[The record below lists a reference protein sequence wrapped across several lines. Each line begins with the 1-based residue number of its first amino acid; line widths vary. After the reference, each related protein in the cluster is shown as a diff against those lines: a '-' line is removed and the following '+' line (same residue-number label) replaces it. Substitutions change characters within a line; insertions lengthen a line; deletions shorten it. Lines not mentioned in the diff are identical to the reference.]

1 LEREHE
7 VLLSD
12 GETVYKQLL
21 KSGLSSL
28 LGVQQ
33 PQPLAHHI
41 EPASPLMMPP
51 SLQSG
56 NYRFFTPPVLSAVSV
71 GSILMPRQVVG
82 ALSMPYVP
90 QPAMEEQY
98 RAYKHVPDPNML
110 KFESLLQG
118 KTNRTPTDLEVSAC
132 RTGDEGLQISQAMV
146 ASH

>member
-1 LEREHE
+1 
-7 VLLSD
+7 VLSD

-21 KSGLSSL
+21 KSGLSPL

-33 PQPLAHHI
+33 PRPLAQHI

-51 SLQSG
+51 TLQSG
-56 NYRFFTPPVLSAVSV
+56 TYRFFTPPILSPMST
-71 GSILMPRQVVG
+71 GSILMPRVVVG
-82 ALSMPYVP
+82 ALSMPYAP
-90 QPAMEEQY
+90 QPAMEEQF

-132 RTGDEGLQISQAMV
+132 RTGDEGVQIPQAMV